1 MTVAGRRPTHP
12 RRWARRWARL
22 EGYLFILPWLV
33 GLLVFTAGPM
43 AASLVLSFT
52 DYRLV
57 GEFGFTGLAN
67 YQRLVADEYFW
78 VSLHNTIFYTFL
90 GVPLFL
96 VTALVYALALNTGV
110 RGIGLYRTIYYL
122 PSVTPGV
129 ANAIIW
135 LWMLNPEF
143 GFANVVLH
151 WLGLPQ
157 LGWLGDPEL
166 AKPSLILMSLWGA
179 GSATLVFLA
188 ALQGVPEPLYEA
200 ATIDG
205 AGRWGRFV
213 HVTLPM
219 ISPAVFFNLIMGM
232 IGSFQVFTA
241 AYVATGG
248 GPINATL
255 FYVLYLY
262 RMGFQSFWMGY
273 ASALA
278 WVLLVIILAFTA
290 VQFVGARRWV
300 YYEGGERP

>member
-1 MTVAGRRPTHP
+1 VRRF
-12 RRWARRWARL
+12 
-22 EGYLFILPWLV
+22 EGYLFILPWLI
-33 GLLVFTAGPM
+33 GFFAFTAGPM

-52 DYRLV
+52 DYRVV
-57 GEFGFTGLAN
+57 GDIHFTGLAN
-67 YQRLVADEYFW
+67 YQRMIAEEHFW
-78 VSLHNTIFYTFL
+78 VALYNTVYYTFL

-96 VTALVYALALNTGV
+96 AIALAYALLLNVKV
-110 RGIGLYRTIYYL
+110 RGIALFRTIYYL
-122 PSVTPGV
+122 PSVTPSV
-129 ANAIIW
+129 ANAILWIW
-135 LWMLNPEF
+135 ILNPEF

-151 WLGLPQ
+151 WLGLGP
-157 LGWLGDPEL
+157 LAWFGDPEL

-179 GSATLVFLA
+179 GSGTLVFLA
-188 ALQGVPEPLYEA
+188 ALQGAPEALYEA

-219 ISPAVFFNLIMGM
+219 ISPAIFFNLIMGM
-232 IGSFQVFTA
+232 IGTFQVFTT

-262 RMGFQSFWMGY
+262 QMGFQSFFMGY

-278 WVLLVIILAFTA
+278 WVLLAIILVFTA
-290 VQFVGARRWV
+290 FQFAGARRWV
-300 YYEGGERP
+300 YYEGGEPRA